1 MFQPYKVNLNIV
13 LEYPWWFLI
22 FCILAGA
29 VYAFVLYFKNKKQD
43 EVRKPVI
50 WLMSVLRFLSVTILS
65 FFLLAPLIKTVK
77 RTVEKPIVVIAQ
89 DNSESLVAGKDSVFY
104 KKEYKEK
111 LAKLINQLSDK
122 YEVRSYSFAD
132 KIKESADMDSI
143 NFKEKQTN
151 ISQLFDELDTRYS
164 NRNLGAIIVATD
176 GLYNIGSNPV
186 YTSSKIKA
194 PVYAIAL
201 GDTTVKKDIILL
213 KTEYNRIVY
222 LGNDFPVEV
231 VVNAK
236 QLKGKSTTLTV
247 SKDNTVLFTQVINF
261 NSDAFIQTVPLKLQ
275 AKEAG
280 LQHYKV
286 KLSSLPEEM
295 TTANNTND
303 VFIDVLD
310 GRQKI
315 VILADGPHPDIAA
328 IKASIGKN
336 QNYEVESFRVDDF
349 DQSLKKYELVILY
362 QLPSNRTQIQKIRSD
377 LTAAGIPVWIFT
389 GATQIIKDDFSVTD
403 IPRSNEC
410 EPVLEKNFPLFT
422 LSDEL
427 RNGINEFPV
436 VTCPF
441 GNISVSANNPLLY
454 QRIGNVE
461 TKNPLLVFN
470 TNNENKMAYFIGEGI
485 WRWRMQDFAIHG
497 NHNLTDELILKTVQ
511 YLSVKTDKS
520 FFRVKGKNN
529 YPENEPVEL
538 EAEVYNESYELIN
551 TPDVNIVITDGNN
564 KKFPYAFSKTI
575 NAYRLNAG
583 ALPVGEY
590 TYEAKV
596 KVGEKLLSQKG
607 QFSVSALQ
615 IELTNTVADHQL
627 LYNLAKNHGGELIYP
642 QNLDQLAEKLQTRED
657 VKSVSYSEKKLDD
670 LLNLKWIF
678 ALILALL
685 SIEWFVRKR
694 NGVY

>member
-1 MFQPYKVNLNIV
+1 MNIV

-422 LSDEL
+422 
-427 RNGINEFPV
+427 
-436 VTCPF
+436 
-441 GNISVSANNPLLY
+441 
-454 QRIGNVE
+454 
-461 TKNPLLVFN
+461 
-470 TNNENKMAYFIGEGI
+470 
-485 WRWRMQDFAIHG
+485 
-497 NHNLTDELILKTVQ
+497 
-511 YLSVKTDKS
+511 
-520 FFRVKGKNN
+520 
-529 YPENEPVEL
+529 
-538 EAEVYNESYELIN
+538 
-551 TPDVNIVITDGNN
+551 
-564 KKFPYAFSKTI
+564 
-575 NAYRLNAG
+575 
-583 ALPVGEY
+583 
-590 TYEAKV
+590 
-596 KVGEKLLSQKG
+596 
-607 QFSVSALQ
+607 
-615 IELTNTVADHQL
+615 
-627 LYNLAKNHGGELIYP
+627 
-642 QNLDQLAEKLQTRED
+642 
-657 VKSVSYSEKKLDD
+657 
-670 LLNLKWIF
+670 
-678 ALILALL
+678 
-685 SIEWFVRKR
+685 
-694 NGVY
+694 